1 MQQENKMGV
10 MPIGRLVV
18 SMSVPMML
26 SMLVQALYN
35 IVDSMWVSRVCED
48 ALTAVS
54 LAFPVQN
61 LMIGVATGTG
71 VGVNALL
78 SRSLGA
84 KDYDRANTVAS
95 NGVFLAV
102 ISSVVFFFL
111 GVFAVPLFFRTQVA
125 ADSPIYV
132 YGVDYLTVCCAFS
145 FGVFGQIMV
154 ERLMQSTGRTLLSM
168 TTQLIGAVI
177 NMILDPL
184 FILGMGPFPRLE
196 AKGAAIATV
205 TGQIIAFIV
214 AIVLNHHFNREISLK
229 LRGFRP
235 NGRIIGDIYKIG
247 VPSIIM
253 VAIGSVMTYSLNKI
267 LLTFTKTA
275 AAVFGVYFKLQSFVF
290 MPVFGMNNGII
301 PIIAYNY
308 GAGNRRRM
316 TKTVRFSMVLACS
329 IMAVGTALMWLF
341 PETMLKIFDASEN
354 MLAIGV
360 PALRTISLSF
370 VVAGFCIAMGSVF
383 QAIGKSYFSMI
394 VSFTRQLVVL
404 VPVAYLLSKTGVLE
418 NVWWAFPIAEVFSL
432 AVTLISYSYVY
443 KKIIS
448 HVGEKAVSSGEN
460 SLTETK
466 ESST

>member
-145 FGVFGQIMV
+145 FGVFGQIMI
-154 ERLMQSTGRTLLSM
+154 ERLMQSTGRTVLSM
-168 TTQLIGAVI
+168 ITQLIGAVI

-235 NGRIIGDIYKIG
+235 
-247 VPSIIM
+247 
-253 VAIGSVMTYSLNKI
+253 
-267 LLTFTKTA
+267 
-275 AAVFGVYFKLQSFVF
+275 
-290 MPVFGMNNGII
+290 
-301 PIIAYNY
+301 
-308 GAGNRRRM
+308 
-316 TKTVRFSMVLACS
+316 
-329 IMAVGTALMWLF
+329 
-341 PETMLKIFDASEN
+341 
-354 MLAIGV
+354 
-360 PALRTISLSF
+360 
-370 VVAGFCIAMGSVF
+370 
-383 QAIGKSYFSMI
+383 
-394 VSFTRQLVVL
+394 
-404 VPVAYLLSKTGVLE
+404 
-418 NVWWAFPIAEVFSL
+418 
-432 AVTLISYSYVY
+432 
-443 KKIIS
+443 
-448 HVGEKAVSSGEN
+448 
-460 SLTETK
+460 
-466 ESST
+466 